1 MDVLKYGRSLSPA
14 QIIVYSFAL
23 FILAGTA
30 LLMLPAA
37 TVDGA
42 GATFTDALFTIVSA
56 VCVTGLSVQDTGTYW
71 TFFGQAVILFAIQVG
86 GLGVVTAAISL
97 TVFSGRKIGLM
108 QRNTMQEAL
117 AAPQLKGI
125 VQLVLFILKYVAI
138 IELVGTLLLYTVFAP
153 QYGWVTGWWYAMFHA
168 ISAFCNAG
176 FDIMGPAGGGSL
188 TTYEFNPVVN
198 TVIMLL
204 IIIGGLG
211 FMTWA
216 DVRTHGFHIRAY
228 RLQSKIILIMTAVLI
243 IVPTLIFYATEFGQN
258 HNTMYLFPAMF
269 QAVTTR
275 TAGFNSVDLMTL
287 SESNRA
293 ILILLMLVGG
303 APGSTAGGI
312 KTTTAFA
319 LLASVWAMMRRSSDI
334 SCFGRRISEDTL
346 HKATVLFMMYLLL
359 IIFSTIF
366 ISALDDFSILD
377 SCFETVS
384 AIATVGLS
392 IGITDQLST
401 LSKYILIFLM
411 FFGRVGALTF
421 VFAVHSKF
429 DGTRSHYVKEDVVI
443 G

>member
-1 MDVLKYGRSLSPA
+1 MDYKNAGVDIEAGYEANRVQLLQEADKVLLITMQDAISAPKVGG
-14 QIIVYSFAL
+14 IVRL
-23 FILAGTA
+23 TRFILRGTFLIEAAGTV
-30 LLMLPAA
+30 LLLP
-37 TVDGA
+37 
-42 GATFTDALFTIVSA
+42 
-56 VCVTGLSVQDTGTYW
+56 
-71 TFFGQAVILFAIQVG
+71 
-86 GLGVVTAAISL
+86 
-97 TVFSGRKIGLM
+97 VFMGDYGK
-108 QRNTMQEAL
+108 
-117 AAPQLKGI
+117 KGI
-125 VQLVLFILKYVAI
+125 WMS
-138 IELVGTLLLYTVFAP
+138 VF
-153 QYGWVTGWWYAMFHA
+153 HS

-258 HNTMYLFPAMF
+258 HDTMYLFPAMF

>member
-1 MDVLKYGRSLSPA
+1 MV
-14 QIIVYSFAL
+14 
-23 FILAGTA
+23 
-30 LLMLPAA
+30 
-37 TVDGA
+37 
-42 GATFTDALFTIVSA
+42 
-56 VCVTGLSVQDTGTYW
+56 
-71 TFFGQAVILFAIQVG
+71 
-86 GLGVVTAAISL
+86 
-97 TVFSGRKIGLM
+97 
-108 QRNTMQEAL
+108 
-117 AAPQLKGI
+117 
-125 VQLVLFILKYVAI
+125 
-138 IELVGTLLLYTVFAP
+138 
-153 QYGWVTGWWYAMFHA
+153 
-168 ISAFCNAG
+168 
-176 FDIMGPAGGGSL
+176 
-188 TTYEFNPVVN
+188 
-198 TVIMLL
+198 
-204 IIIGGLG
+204 
-211 FMTWA
+211 
-216 DVRTHGFHIRAY
+216 
-228 RLQSKIILIMTAVLI
+228 QSKIILIMTAVLI

-258 HNTMYLFPAMF
+258 HDTMYLFPAMF